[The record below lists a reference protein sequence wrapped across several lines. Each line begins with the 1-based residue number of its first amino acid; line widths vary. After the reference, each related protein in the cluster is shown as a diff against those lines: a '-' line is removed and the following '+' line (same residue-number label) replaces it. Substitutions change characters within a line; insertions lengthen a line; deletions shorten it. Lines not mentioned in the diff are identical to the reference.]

1 MVIPYSLAVF
11 VVVQVFNL
19 YDDENLTTTS
29 ERCGFTTQV

>member
-1 MVIPYSLAVF
+1 MVIPHGLAVF

-19 YDDENLTTTS
+19 YDDENLATAG